1 MSYDIKLFWKKDEKG
16 VNVTVTTGEED
27 EDIVL
32 DLKSKLNGFSYK
44 KGFVEKSKTC
54 GEILRRRTATG
65 YFVSTALFL
74 SDGSPPDGSPPE
86 ASPPDSGSLD
96 GSLDGSL
103 GDSLDGFLDG
113 SVDGSVDGSP
123 LSSTSYSAIRR

>member
-1 MSYDIKLFWKKDEKG
+1 MSYEIKLFWKKDEKG

-65 YFVSTALFL
+65 YFVSTALLL
-74 SDGSPPDGSPPE
+74 SDG
-86 ASPPDSGSLD
+86 SPPDSGSLD

-113 SVDGSVDGSP
+113 SVDGSVDGSS